1 MVDLLLSAIEEALE
15 GFSVPSALVC
25 QQKANHSNPPT
36 FAPERFQHTS
46 GPSAFKQLLN
56 ENFKKD

>member
-1 MVDLLLSAIEEALE
+1 LQTVDLLLSAFEEQLE

-25 QQKANHSNPPT
+25 QQKGNPPT
-36 FAPERFQHTS
+36 FAPEKFQHTT

-56 ENFKKD
+56 RNF